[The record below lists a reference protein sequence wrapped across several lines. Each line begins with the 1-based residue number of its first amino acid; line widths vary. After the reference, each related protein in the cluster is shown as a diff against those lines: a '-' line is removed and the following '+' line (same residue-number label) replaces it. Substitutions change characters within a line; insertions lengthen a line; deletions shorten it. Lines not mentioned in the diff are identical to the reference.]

1 MTEQHSTENNLENKI
16 IELEKKLNELLLV
29 KSTEQIQPQKKNKTP
44 QYIIDANKRYYHKK
58 KNNLDFKIKIRDR
71 NRKARE
77 KTKPSIDKEG
87 NARKTVGFSTTSSI
101 EVITNVNNDP
111 IIKKISNPIT
121 ISFYEDDDIGF

>member
-1 MTEQHSTENNLENKI
+1 MTEQQSTENNLENKI

-29 KSTEQIQPQKKNKTP
+29 KSAEQQPEKKKENKTP
-44 QYIIDANKRYYHKK
+44 QYIIDANKRYYQKK

-77 KTKPSIDKEG
+77 KTKEPI
-87 NARKTVGFSTTSSI
+87 TTSSI
-101 EVITNVNNDP
+101 EINTQANNNP
-111 IIKKISNPIT
+111 IIKKVMNPIT

>member
-1 MTEQHSTENNLENKI
+1 MSEQHSTENNLEKKV

-29 KSTEQIQPQKKNKTP
+29 KSTEQIQPIQKKNKTP
-44 QYIIDANKRYYHKK
+44 QYIIDANKRYYQKK

-77 KTKPSIDKEG
+77 KTKP
-87 NARKTVGFSTTSSI
+87 TTTSTSII
-101 EVITNVNNDP
+101 EVSTNINNDP
-111 IIKKISNPIT
+111 IIKKITNPIT